1 MANGNVE
8 QLANFLGQLPQ
19 LVDSRRRLQL
29 QQERLD
35 FSREQAEQDR
45 LFQQERINLAR
56 QGAEE
61 DRLYRQGIADR
72 NNKSLQ
78 IQEFNQVYNN
88 ATDDVKRL
96 LIKNHPL
103 IKNNPELVKT
113 FQENF
118 DREDSLQDRIY
129 ELNSLE
135 PSARQDAIKNLYK
148 EKGLSSANYTT
159 LKNIEKSTM
168 DEVTFTRA
176 EELQTS
182 FGSEIQELETILK
195 NPMATYN
202 QIPASSG
209 TTLQQYLNNI
219 QQQLNTVRA
228 GARKEYE
235 ESFGAYPTVEGIRD
249 ADLDSILRDTGVDTD
264 NLEDLEKGIDSEI
277 TAPPAETTEEK
288 PSPAVD
294 TSFVKDDEV
303 NKRLEGQLGSYETNF
318 NIFPGVPGAISPLE
332 AARMDERFEDRRPPI
347 RRNLSRE
354 QFRAMK
360 GFEAETDRLFGQM
373 QVRASYQ
380 ASPEEINT
388 PEYANA
394 AENLRKLI
402 LDGVDYYRT
411 IDPSTL
417 AGKNLRKSLKK
428 QIEKFTKIAKS
439 AYDKEGRIRS
449 RNNPFKGDTN
459 LINDLEKIN
468 L

>member
-1 MANGNVE
+1 MANGDFFGEATQTLLQGYLRNRQLDLQEQRLNV
-8 QLANFLGQLPQ
+8 
-19 LVDSRRRLQL
+19 
-29 QQERLD
+29 
-35 FSREQAEQDR
+35 
-45 LFQQERINLAR
+45 AR
-56 QGAEE
+56 QSAEE
-61 DRLYRQGIADR
+61 DRLYRKGIEERALK
-72 NNKSLQ
+72 NQQ
-78 IQEFNQVYNN
+78 IQEFNQVYSG
-88 ATDDVKRL
+88 ATEDVKRL
-96 LIKNHPL
+96 LIKQHPL
-103 IKNNPELVKT
+103 VKDNPELIST
-113 FQENF
+113 FQESF
-118 DREDSLQDRIY
+118 DRQDSLQDRIY

-135 PSARQDAIKNLYK
+135 PSARQDAIKNLYR
-148 EKGLSSANYTT
+148 EKGLSSDNYTT

-168 DEVTFTRA
+168 DEVTFTRN
-176 EELQTS
+176 EEMQTS
-182 FGSEIQELETILK
+182 FGDEIREFEAILK

-202 QIPASSG
+202 QIPADKG
-209 TTLQQYLNNI
+209 ITLEQYLGSI

-235 ESFGAYPTVEGIRD
+235 ESFGSYPKVEGIRD

-264 NLEDLEKGIDSEI
+264 NLEDLEKGIDGEI
-277 TAPPAETTEEK
+277 TAPPAETAEDK
-288 PSPAVD
+288 PSPKIN
-294 TSFVKDDEV
+294 TSFVKDDEA
-303 NKRLEGQLGSYETNF
+303 NKRLEGQLGSFETRF
-318 NIFPGVPGAISPLE
+318 SLLPGVSGAISPLE
-332 AARMDERFEDRRPPI
+332 SAKMDERFEDRRPAI
-347 RRNLSRE
+347 RKNLSRE

>member
-1 MANGNVE
+1 MANGDFFGEATQTLLQGYLRNRQLDLQEQRLNV
-8 QLANFLGQLPQ
+8 
-19 LVDSRRRLQL
+19 
-29 QQERLD
+29 
-35 FSREQAEQDR
+35 
-45 LFQQERINLAR
+45 AR
-56 QGAEE
+56 QSAEE
-61 DRLYRQGIADR
+61 DRLYRKGIEERALK
-72 NNKSLQ
+72 NQQ
-78 IQEFNQVYNN
+78 IQEFNQVYSG
-88 ATDDVKRL
+88 ATEDVKRL
-96 LIKNHPL
+96 LIKQHPL
-103 IKNNPELVKT
+103 VKDNPELIST
-113 FQENF
+113 FQESF
-118 DREDSLQDRIY
+118 DRQDSLQDRIY

-135 PSARQDAIKNLYK
+135 PSARQDAIKNLYR
-148 EKGLSSANYTT
+148 EKGLSSDNYTT

-168 DEVTFTRA
+168 DEVTFTRN
-176 EELQTS
+176 EEMQTS
-182 FGSEIQELETILK
+182 FGDEIREFEAILK
-195 NPMATYN
+195 NPRATYN
-202 QIPASSG
+202 QIPADKG
-209 TTLQQYLNNI
+209 ITLEQYLGSI

-294 TSFVKDDEV
+294 TSFVKDDEA
-303 NKRLEGQLGSYETNF
+303 NKRLEGQLGSFETRF
-318 NIFPGVPGAISPLE
+318 SLLPGVSGAISPLE
-332 AARMDERFEDRRPPI
+332 SAKMDERFEDRRPAI
-347 RRNLSRE
+347 RKNLSRE

>member
-1 MANGNVE
+1 MANGDFFGEATQALLQGYLRNRQLDLQEQRLNVAK
-8 QLANFLGQLPQ
+8 QSA
-19 LVDSRRRLQL
+19 
-29 QQERLD
+29 
-35 FSREQAEQDR
+35 A
-45 LFQQERINLAR
+45 
-56 QGAEE
+56 E

-78 IQEFNQVYNN
+78 IQEFNQVYDN

-96 LIKNHPL
+96 LIKQHPL
-103 IKNNPELVKT
+103 IKDNPELVKT

-118 DREDSLQDRIY
+118 DREDSLQERIY

-182 FGSEIQELETILK
+182 FGDEILELETILK
-195 NPMATYN
+195 NPIPTYN
-202 QIPASSG
+202 QLPAKGG
-209 TTLQQYLNNI
+209 TTLEQYLGTI
-219 QQQLNTVRA
+219 QQQLNVVRDS
-228 GARKEYE
+228 ARKEYG
-235 ESFGAYPTVEGIRD
+235 ESFGAYPTVEGIKD
-249 ADLDSILRDTGVDTD
+249 KDLDNLLRDTGVNTD
-264 NLEDLEKGIDSEI
+264 NLEDLENGIDDEI
-277 TAPPAETTEEK
+277 TPLPAGTTEDK
-288 PSPAVD
+288 PSPKVD
-294 TSFVKDDEV
+294 TSFVKDDEA
-303 NKRLEGQLGSYETNF
+303 NKRLEGQFGSYETKF

-354 QFRAMK
+354 AFKAMK
-360 GFEAETDRLFGQM
+360 GFEAETDRLYGEMAQ
-373 QVRASYQ
+373 RANYQ
-380 ASPEEINT
+380 ADPEEINT

-394 AENLRKLI
+394 AENFRKLI
-402 LDGVDYYRT
+402 LDGVDYYKT

-428 QIEKFTKIAKS
+428 QIEKYTRIAKS